1 MFREMQN
8 RPEGAL
14 GWFGRE
20 LDEDEFRQAMIDEQ
34 RLIYEFHV
42 ERSYGMLSAP
52 A

>member
-1 MFREMQN
+1 
-8 RPEGAL
+8 
-14 GWFGRE
+14 
-20 LDEDEFRQAMIDEQ
+20 MIDEQ